1 MFVYIFLIIS
11 VILLGL
17 ITKPRNRVLVG
28 VNSQYSPDKS
38 TNRYLYY
45 ISFLFIMIAA
55 LRADII
61 GLDTEGYKMTF
72 QYYFNGKSF
81 ANIWNNERY
90 EPFFAIICVIG
101 KWLGGFFYL
110 KLFVVFVNV
119 FFIFR
124 AVNRYSSL
132 VWLSCLLF
140 FLFAMYRSNFNEMRQ
155 AVALGISYFGF
166 IYIIDKKFWKYLIVV
181 AVAYMFHRSSLI
193 LLPLYFFCQ
202 WDKIKG
208 WHFLMIAGACTFMF
222 AISLTFIDLINYIG
236 RNEYTANT
244 ETGGWFLFALQ
255 IMTVA
260 LAFLVKDT
268 LNLSRA
274 NVCCFFMVAST
285 VIIFPICHL
294 NPTFFRMEFYAWS
307 YMIIFVPN
315 MIQQFNG
322 SFIRYGAIF
331 AYIAVGLYSAFTIT
345 YIENTQLVP
354 YKFFWE

>member
-28 VNSQYSPDKS
+28 VNSQYSPDKN

-55 LRADII
+55 LRADTI
-61 GLDTEGYKMTF
+61 GIDTEGYKMTY
-72 QYYFNGKSF
+72 QYYFDRSSF
-81 ANIWNNERY
+81 TEILNNERY
-90 EPFFAIICVIG
+90 EPFFALLCVFA
-101 KWLGGFFYL
+101 KWLGDFFYL
-110 KLFVVFVNV
+110 KLFVVLINV

-124 AVNRYSSL
+124 VVNKYSSM

-155 AVALGISYFGF
+155 AVALGVSYWGF
-166 IYIIDKKFWKYLIVV
+166 NYIIEKKLWIFLIVI
-181 AVAYMFHRSSLI
+181 AVSYMFHRSSVILI
-193 LLPLYFFCQ
+193 PLYFFCY

-208 WHFLMIAGACTFMF
+208 WHFLMIAGACIFMF
-222 AISLTFIDLINYIG
+222 AISLTFIDLVNLIG

-255 IMTVA
+255 IMTVT
-260 LAFLVKDT
+260 LAFFVKDK

-274 NVCCFFMVAST
+274 NVCCFFMVAFT
-285 VIIFPICHL
+285 IIIFPICHL

-307 YMIIFVPN
+307 YMIILVPN
-315 MIQQFNG
+315 MLQQFNAQA
-322 SFIRYGAIF
+322 IKYGALL
-331 AYIAVGLYSAFTIT
+331 AYIAVGLFSAFTIT